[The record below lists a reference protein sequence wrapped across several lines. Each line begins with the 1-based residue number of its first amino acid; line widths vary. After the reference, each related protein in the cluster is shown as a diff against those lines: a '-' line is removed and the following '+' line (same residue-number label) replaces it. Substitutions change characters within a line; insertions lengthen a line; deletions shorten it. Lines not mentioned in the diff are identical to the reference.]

1 MNKIQKRFY
10 KIFDIP
16 KIQLS
21 YPDNIEPFYPEID
34 EEIYME
40 LLLIVLKYW
49 RSEYSIFQKTR
60 AGVHQEILSD
70 ICYLVDGL
78 MDTPEKRLI
87 KKKVLEIFE
96 RYV

>member
-10 KIFDIP
+10 KMFDIP

-49 RSEYSIFQKTR
+49 RSEYNIFQKTR
-60 AGVHQEILSD
+60 AGVHREILSD
-70 ICYLVDGL
+70 ICYLIDGL
-78 MDTPEKRLI
+78 IDTPEKRLI
-87 KKKVLEIFE
+87 KRKVSEIFE

>member
-10 KIFDIP
+10 KMFDIP

-60 AGVHQEILSD
+60 AVVHQEILSD

>member
-10 KIFDIP
+10 KMFDIP
-16 KIQLS
+16 ETQLS

-34 EEIYME
+34 EEMYME
-40 LLLIVLKYW
+40 LLLIILKYW

-60 AGVHQEILSD
+60 TGVHQEILSD
-70 ICYLVDGL
+70 ICYLIDGL
-78 MDTPEKRLI
+78 IDTPEKRLI
-87 KKKVLEIFE
+87 KRKVSKIFE